1 MAIDLINLPSTILR
15 KHNAE
20 AGTHF
25 RTMREALVKAGPL
38 DAKICELIIIASF
51 ATVGFEDSFKS
62 HALRALMAGI
72 SKDEIEHAVLVTLG
86 ATAALATVTNA
97 LGWIAEAEAEFRK
110 AE

>member
-25 RTMREALVKAGPL
+25 RAMREALVQAGPL